1 MFDLAR
7 MRQLNVRY
15 LDLYFRVEQA
25 EANATRIT
33 SNITGMPRGGSG
45 NRQEDA
51 MVNYVDVKEAYRAV
65 LAELESMRA
74 QLAPALNKLSEEEA
88 GIMRLRYMYGHTIG
102 EITRMRGMSRA
113 TVYRY
118 LKQAEGKVVQIIET
132 L

>member
-7 MRQLNVRY
+7 MRQLNARY

-51 MVNYVDVKEAYRAV
+51 MVNYVDVKDAYRTV
-65 LAELESMRA
+65 LAELDCMRA
-74 QLAPALNKLSEEEA
+74 QLSPALDRLPEEEA